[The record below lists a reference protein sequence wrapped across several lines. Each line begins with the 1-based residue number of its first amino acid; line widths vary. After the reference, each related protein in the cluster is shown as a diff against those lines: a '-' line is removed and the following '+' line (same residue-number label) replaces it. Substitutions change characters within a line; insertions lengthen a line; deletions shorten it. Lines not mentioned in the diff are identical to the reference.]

1 VQIKIDEDLPKQ
13 VVALLHE
20 HGYQAES
27 VVEQGMS
34 GWKDGQ
40 LWRKIQ
46 AEKRFLVTAD
56 KGFADIR
63 SYPPGTHAGVMLI
76 RPDQD
81 GIRPTVNLLAKV
93 LHSYDLSTLVGKT
106 TVVTPRGIRVR
117 KSA

>member
-1 VQIKIDEDLPKQ
+1 LAQD
-13 VVALLHE
+13 
-20 HGYQAES
+20 S
-27 VVEQGMS
+27 S
-34 GWKDGQ
+34 
-40 LWRKIQ
+40 
-46 AEKRFLVTAD
+46 EKRFLVTAD

-81 GIRPTVNLLAKV
+81 GIRAPVNLIAKV
-93 LHSYDLSTLVGKT
+93 LHSYDLGALAGKT